1 MASVVGQEQG
11 EPARTAAATPAD
23 GARDL
28 DPVSASW
35 VRELSSAGVAYE
47 TACARLHADLLR
59 IAKRE
64 LARRRSR
71 FGFDGPEADDLAH
84 QAAADALLAITRKIG
99 DFRGES
105 RFTTWAYRFVVLE
118 VSAKIGRHF
127 WSTGST
133 QRVELDG
140 EDWDRLPDRLGAG
153 PAESSEARALAAA
166 VRTAADEVLT
176 RHQRRVFV
184 SLVLDAVPLDALVL
198 ELGSSRNAVYKT
210 MFDARRRLR
219 DHLVAHGYLDVI
231 PGRRS

>member
-1 MASVVGQEQG
+1 MASAVGHEQG
-11 EPARTAAATPAD
+11 EPVRAGAVTPAD
-23 GARDL
+23 GAGDL
-28 DPVSASW
+28 DPDSACW
-35 VRELSSAGVAYE
+35 VRGLSSDGAAYE
-47 TACARLHADLLR
+47 EACARLHGELLR
-59 IAKRE
+59 IAKSE

-71 FGFDGPEADDLAH
+71 YRFDGPEVDDLAH
-84 QAAADALLAITRKIG
+84 QAAADALLAITRKVG

-105 RFTTWAYRFVVLE
+105 RFTTWAYKFVVLE

-127 WSTGST
+127 WST

-140 EDWDRLPDRLGAG
+140 EDWDRLPDRLGAD
-153 PAESSEARALAAA
+153 PAGSAEARALAAA
-166 VRTAADEVLT
+166 VRAAADQVLT
-176 RHQRRVFV
+176 HHQRRVFV

-219 DHLVAHGYLDVI
+219 DHLAAQGYVDAI

>member
-1 MASVVGQEQG
+1 MGPMGSVTRHEQG
-11 EPARTAAATPAD
+11 EPAREPAAAPAD
-23 GARDL
+23 AAHAF

-35 VRELSSAGVAYE
+35 VRGLSSAGAAYE
-47 TACARLHADLLR
+47 QTCTRLHGELLR
-59 IAKRE
+59 IARRE

-71 FGFDGPEADDLAH
+71 YGFEGPEVDDLAH
-84 QAAADALLAITRKIG
+84 QAAADALLAITRKVG

-127 WSTGST
+127 WRT
-133 QRVELDG
+133 RRAELDG
-140 EDWDRLPDRLGAG
+140 EDWDRLPDRLGAD
-153 PAESSEARALAAA
+153 PADSSAARALAAA
-166 VRTAADEVLT
+166 VRAAADQVLT

-184 SLVLDAVPLDALVL
+184 SLVLDAVPLDTLVL
-198 ELGSSRNAVYKT
+198 ELGTSRNAVYKT

-219 DHLVAHGYLDVI
+219 DHLVAQGYLDEI

>member
-1 MASVVGQEQG
+1 MGRMASAVGHEQG
-11 EPARTAAATPAD
+11 EPARTMAATPAD
-23 GARDL
+23 GAHDL
-28 DPVSASW
+28 DPLSASW
-35 VRELSSAGVAYE
+35 VRELSSTGAAYE
-47 TACARLHADLLR
+47 TACVRLHADLLR
-59 IAKRE
+59 IARRE

-71 FGFDGPEADDLAH
+71 YGFDGPEVDDLAH

-127 WSTGST
+127 WST

-176 RHQRRVFV
+176 HHQRRVFV